1 VRRPMVQL
9 LPSRPTRASSTI
21 SGSTLTVIL
30 IVGGMVAALY
40 FGREVLVPIALALLL
55 SFVLAPLVRRLQ
67 SWRFPCIVAVSV
79 VAIFA
84 FATIFGLGA
93 FMVSQVSQ
101 LANDLPRYES
111 NLTDKIQ
118 SLQGVAAGTGP
129 LERASDVLKDLKRE
143 IEKPGSP
150 AEPSLGGQAQP
161 SRPIPVEVRQPDPG
175 ALQLLAALIEPLIHP
190 LTTTG
195 IVVIFV
201 IFILLQQNDLR
212 NRLVRLAGAKDLH
225 RTTAALD
232 DAGQRLSRLFLTQL
246 ALNAAFGLV
255 IGGALW
261 LIGVPSAPLWGML
274 AMIMRFVPYIGAF
287 ISAIF
292 PLVLAAAVGPGWTM
306 VLMTAALFL
315 VAETGVGQAIE
326 PLIYGHST
334 GLSPVAVITAATF
347 WTWLWGPIGLIL
359 ATPLTMCL
367 VVLGRHVDQ
376 LKFLEVMFGDEPPLT
391 AAELIYQRML
401 ARDPVEAV
409 DQARIF
415 LKEKAL
421 TAYYYDEILLEG
433 LRLAQADAQHG
444 SPDEDQMRRIRDA
457 VAEIVDDL
465 ATHADVNQRPTGPAE
480 ENSPLAQLEKAE
492 AKVEEH
498 MLPERWCS
506 GKPVL
511 CIPGPSLLDEALA
524 AIVTHLVEQ
533 RGVGARAEQPNA
545 LSMSRILSWDTE
557 GVELVCL
564 CYMEA
569 ATPAQIRYA
578 IRHIRRRLPD
588 VSIIVASLGRPMSVE
603 DDEASTAGA
612 EYVQDSVRATV
623 DKIMAAALTQSGV
636 KNSTGT
642 PVTLVS

>member
-1 VRRPMVQL
+1 MVQL
-9 LPSRPTRASSTI
+9 LPTRPIRASSTI
-21 SGSTLTVIL
+21 SGSTLSVIL
-30 IVGGMVAALY
+30 VVGGIVAALY

-55 SFVLAPLVRRLQ
+55 SFVLAPLVRLLL
-67 SWRFPCIVAVSV
+67 SWRFPRIIAVSV

-84 FATIFGLGA
+84 FAIIFGLGA

-118 SLQGVAAGTGP
+118 SLQGVAAGTGTGT

-143 IEKPGSP
+143 IEKPGNAPP
-150 AEPSLGGQAQP
+150 AESSLGPRAQP
-161 SRPIPVEVRQPDPG
+161 TRPIPVELRQPDPG
-175 ALQLLAALIEPLIHP
+175 ALQVLAALIEPLIHP

-232 DAGQRLSRLFLTQL
+232 DAGRRLSRLFLTQL
-246 ALNAAFGLV
+246 ALNTAFGLV
-255 IGGALW
+255 IGIALW

-306 VLMTAALFL
+306 VLLTAALFL
-315 VAETGVGQAIE
+315 VAETLVGQAIE

-376 LKFLEVMFGDEPPLT
+376 LKFLDVMFGDEPPLT
-391 AAELIYQRML
+391 PAELIYQRML
-401 ARDPVEAV
+401 ARDPIEAA

-415 LKEKAL
+415 LKERPLIA
-421 TAYYYDEILLEG
+421 YYDEILLEG
-433 LRLAQADAQHG
+433 LRLAQTDAQRG
-444 SPDEDQMRRIRDA
+444 LLDKDQMRQIRDA

-465 ATHADVNQRPTGPAE
+465 APHTDIEDQRTDPVE

-492 AKVEEH
+492 TKIEETT
-498 MLPERWCS
+498 LPERWRI

-511 CIPGPSLLDEALA
+511 CLPGPSLLDEALA
-524 AIVTHLVEQ
+524 AVVTHLVEQ
-533 RGVGARAEQPNA
+533 RGVGARAEQADA
-545 LSMSRILSWDTE
+545 LSMSRILSWDTA
-557 GVELVCL
+557 GVELICL
-564 CYMEA
+564 CYLEA
-569 ATPAQIRYA
+569 ATAAQIRYA
-578 IRHIRRRLPD
+578 IRRIRRRLAN
-588 VSIIVASLGRPMSVE
+588 VEIIVAFLGGRMGVD
-603 DDEASTAGA
+603 DDEASISGA
-612 EYVQDSVRATV
+612 ESVQDSLRGTI
-623 DKIMAAALTQSGV
+623 DKIMAVASTQGEEKSSVGTTVALTG
-636 KNSTGT
+636 
-642 PVTLVS
+642 

>member
-1 VRRPMVQL
+1 MFKLP
-9 LPSRPTRASSTI
+9 PSRPARGISAIPVTTAITI
-21 SGSTLTVIL
+21 LVVVVI
-30 IVGGMVAALY
+30 VAALY

-67 SWRFPCIVAVSV
+67 FLHFPRVAAVFIVAL
-79 VAIFA
+79 FA
-84 FATIFGLGA
+84 FVIIFGLGT

-101 LANDLPRYES
+101 LANDLPGYQAT
-111 NLTDKIQ
+111 LTNKIQ
-118 SLQGVAAGTGP
+118 SLQGWANGAGP
-129 LERASDVLKDLKRE
+129 LERASDVLKDLKKQ
-143 IEKPGSP
+143 IERPGGVP
-150 AEPSLGGQAQP
+150 LVEPSLTDQVQP

-175 ALQLLAALIEPLIHP
+175 ALQVLAALIEPLIHP

-255 IGGALW
+255 IGIALW

-274 AMIMRFVPYIGAF
+274 ALIMRFVPYIGAL

-315 VAETGVGQAIE
+315 VAETVVGQAIE
-326 PLIYGHST
+326 PMIYGHST

-391 AAELIYQRML
+391 PAELIYQRML
-401 ARDPVEAV
+401 ARDPVEAT
-409 DQARIF
+409 DQARDF
-415 LKEKAL
+415 LKERPLA
-421 TAYYYDEILLEG
+421 AYYDEILLEG

-444 SPDEDQMRRIRDA
+444 LLDEDRMRRVRDV

-465 ATHADVNQRPTGPAE
+465 ASHTDLITPISDPAE
-480 ENSPLAQLEKAE
+480 EDSPLSQLEKAE
-492 AKVEEH
+492 ARVEEK
-498 MLPERWCS
+498 MLPERWRK

-511 CIPGPSLLDEALA
+511 CMPGPSLLDEAA
-524 AIVTHLVEQ
+524 ATMVAQLIEQ
-533 RGVGARAEQPNA
+533 RGLGARAEKVDA

-557 GVELVCL
+557 GVELICL
-564 CYMEA
+564 CYVEY

-578 IRHIRRRLPD
+578 IRRIQRRIPQ
-588 VSIIVASLGRPMSVE
+588 VSIVVSLLGNAERFE
-603 DDEASTAGA
+603 DTETSKDA
-612 EYVQDSVRATV
+612 EFVQKSLRETV
-623 DKIMAAALTQSGV
+623 DKILAFALKQTSGEIAAAKPAAALAI
-636 KNSTGT
+636 
-642 PVTLVS
+642 